1 MKQKTL
7 FSLLVL
13 SILLLNVSC
22 TRSVIPEEV
31 LQIPEFSPVYTSC
44 NLWYNE
50 EGVIR
55 SENIQQGT
63 ILPFGSEVEFL
74 ESNAEEIRFRRISDG
89 KKFCIRYDKG
99 YHLLPV
105 EEFIKRIFVL
115 RNEKDLVL
123 GIRPIVRE
131 KIKRGIVEKGMTRQ
145 EVILAFGPPCAF
157 KTPARANSTWVFW
170 EDFLVA
176 KRVVFNEDAIV
187 DIFVLE

>member
-50 EGVIR
+50 DGVIR

-89 KKFCIRYDKG
+89 KKFCIQYDKG

-145 EVILAFGPPCAF
+145 EVLLAFGPPPAAR
-157 KTPARANSTWVFW
+157 TPSETADTWTFWVEEGLTRKIVF
-170 EDFLVA
+170 FNN
-176 KRVVFNEDAIV
+176 RVVNI
-187 DIFVLE
+187 IQLN